1 MDSPQTY
8 PTQTLE
14 TDEYAIK
21 TKRKDNRIPI
31 LRFVYGQ
38 LTEPIGHLF
47 YHEEMSFREVLRILR
62 CLWST
67 LVEKRR
73 EEEQP
78 INRRLCGYEWRDR
91 SPSSKMI
98 QQKK

>member
-1 MDSPQTY
+1 MITAQSSIMTMDSPQTY

-62 CLWST
+62 CVCSK

-78 INRRLCGYEWRDR
+78 IHRTLWGYE
-91 SPSSKMI
+91 
-98 QQKK
+98 